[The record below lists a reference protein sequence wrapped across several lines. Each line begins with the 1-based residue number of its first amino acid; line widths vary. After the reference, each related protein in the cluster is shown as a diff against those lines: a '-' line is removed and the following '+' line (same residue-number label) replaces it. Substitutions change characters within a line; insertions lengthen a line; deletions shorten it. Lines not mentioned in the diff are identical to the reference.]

1 MESDILLSGSLA
13 WIIIWSILGL
23 KIGKEHLVWLD
34 KMEKISTEGDLGKFW
49 STFDGFKM
57 HVAAHAH
64 AICFSSIAFAL
75 GLTMKAGLIDYSS
88 IFLTVLSVW
97 LLVGIVLASVGD
109 YFRSLPIV
117 IPGNILFLTGLITSF
132 IGLLI

>member
-1 MESDILLSGSLA
+1 MRLDT
-13 WIIIWSILGL
+13 
-23 KIGKEHLVWLD
+23 IG
-34 KMEKISTEGDLGKFW
+34 KISTEGDLGKFW

-75 GLTMKAGLIDYSS
+75 GLTMKAGLIEYSTV
-88 IFLTVLSVW
+88 FLIILSDW
-97 LLVGIVLASVGD
+97 LLAGILLSSVGD

-117 IPGNILFLTGLITSF
+117 IPGNILFLTGLITSL